1 MKYQVRYEATYYV
14 EALDEDHAIDLAVE
28 QHSQLPDGSW
38 EAVRDPYE
46 SPLSSLADGTY
57 RVDLSAPTPVIF
69 DAGYWVAVKP
79 VECIEDVQKDAY
91 LGIWTDPSTDQ
102 RYYDQSELVEFLGP
116 ALELAREHNQ
126 ISIWDIANNEAIPVF
141 G

>member
-14 EALDEDHAIDLAVE
+14 DALDEDDAIYKAIE
-28 QHSQLPDGSW
+28 QHSEDPDGSW
-38 EAVRDPYE
+38 EAIRDPYE

-79 VECIEDVQKDAY
+79 VESIADVEKDAY

-102 RYYDQSELVEFLGP
+102 RYYDQSERVEFLGP
-116 ALELAREHNQ
+116 A
-126 ISIWDIANNEAIPVF
+126 
-141 G
+141 